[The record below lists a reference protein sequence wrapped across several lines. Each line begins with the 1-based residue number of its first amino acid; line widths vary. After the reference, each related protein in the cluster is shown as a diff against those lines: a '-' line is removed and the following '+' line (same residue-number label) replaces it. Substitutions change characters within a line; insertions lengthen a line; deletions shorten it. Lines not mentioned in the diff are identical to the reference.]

1 MPTIVTISGTSR
13 PDNYTAHALALV
25 NDELEAKAVR
35 VVTFDARNLSLA
47 FPGQPDTDDGAAL
60 REAVEGAAGIVLA
73 TPEYHGS
80 YCAMT
85 KLIIE
90 NLGFPSKLAG
100 KPVALLGV
108 AAGRIGAIKSLEHLR
123 SVCAHTGAVVMPQA
137 VSVAGVRGAFDDDG
151 SCTDPD
157 TEKALRGLAGGLV
170 EFLHEY
176 VYPKAVLEAMVRGD
190 TVPWCA
196 TV

>member
-1 MPTIVTISGTSR
+1 MPNIVTISGTSR
-13 PDNYTAHALALV
+13 PDNYTHHALAIV
-25 NDELEAKAVR
+25 NDELQAKAVS
-35 VVTFDARNLSLA
+35 VVTFDARDLDLA
-47 FPGQPDTDDGAAL
+47 FPGQPGTEDGTAL

-73 TPEYHGS
+73 TPEYHGT

-90 NLGFPSKLAG
+90 NLGFPSTLAG

-123 SVCAHTGAVVMPQA
+123 SVCAHTGAVVMPKA
-137 VSVAGVRGAFDDDG
+137 VSVAGVRGAFDAGG
-151 SCTDPD
+151 SCTDRD
-157 TEKALRGLAGGLV
+157 TEQALRGLAAGLV

-176 VYPKAVLEAMVRGD
+176 VYPKAALEAMVRGD
-190 TVPWCA
+190 TAPWCA